1 MKYKGYRINLTPMK
15 VDNLWR
21 LEIEKGEEVHIHTI
35 NPNITLASIQDIA
48 CDKIDNLI
56 KQELRES
63 NDITG
68 DLWN

>member
-1 MKYKGYRINLTPMK
+1 MKYKGYYINLTPMK

-21 LEIEKGEEVHIHTI
+21 LEIEKGEEVHIDTI
-35 NPNITLASIQDIA
+35 NPSMTLSSVQDIA
-48 CDKIDNLI
+48 CHKIDNLI
-56 KQELRES
+56 KQELREP

>member
-1 MKYKGYRINLTPMK
+1 MK

-21 LEIEKGEEVHIHTI
+21 LEIEKGEEVHIDTI
-35 NPNITLASIQDIA
+35 NPSMTLSSVQDIA
-48 CDKIDNLI
+48 CNKIDNLI
-56 KQELRES
+56 LREP